1 MTDIYMAMFILFC
14 VIVGA
19 IWVFTRDYK
28 WTIVLP
34 KVWYGLFCFV
44 FL

>member
-1 MTDIYMAMFILFC
+1 MIDPSMTEIYKGMFILLC

-28 WTIVLP
+28 
-34 KVWYGLFCFV
+34 
-44 FL
+44 

>member
-19 IWVFTRDYK
+19 IWVFTRDYGGK
-28 WTIVLP
+28 DE
-34 KVWYGLFCFV
+34 
-44 FL
+44 